1 MRGWLAFIVMAVPA
15 WAHAVRAIGP
25 VGGSSV
31 RTAPAVSA
39 VVPSLNLADASF
51 FLAPVPGMH
60 SALPSAEA
68 LRLVEHALPLEAPAA
83 IAEITRL
90 PSVPAEAARRIPAA
104 APAPAGK
111 RGFAE
116 RIRDAAAAWSGKGE
130 PRGLGTDF
138 SAKLDAGFDG
148 RDPLSSYLRDDWRMP
163 VQSAPAARYR
173 AALKAAG
180 SSREHEAEA
189 ELVDAAPR
197 SEINTADG
205 I

>member
-68 LRLVEHALPLEAPAA
+68 LRLVEHALPLEAPAV

-130 PRGLGTDF
+130 TRGSGTDF